1 MKKDDGMLLPVQQ
14 NQCLSSQGNLSLQ
27 NDIVLAIASGTA
39 KTLSFDS
46 IFSGQKVTVTASS
59 LFICQNFEAIAGTKE
74 NWLLKPLSL
83 SRLIEILA
91 IVDVAIGKSLLQSRT
106 KSSNKELFFREAF
119 SLPDYALSKTSIDD
133 IVVGFILREHQDFS
147 IWCEV
152 LRKYEAYGMM
162 CFLLSATDEHANIN
176 QLSRRYGLSTPYF
189 RQLYRESFNATAK
202 KKLMDVRMASA
213 ILKLIES
220 ESSVLDIGLN
230 AGYCSASHFTND
242 LKKELGL
249 TPSEI
254 RRLET
259 MLYEN

>member
-1 MKKDDGMLLPVQQ
+1 MKKDDGILLPIQQ
-14 NQCLSSQGNLSLQ
+14 NQYLSLQGNLSLQ
-27 NDIVLAIASGTA
+27 NDIVLAIASSA
-39 KTLSFDS
+39 VQALSFNS
-46 IFSGQKVTVTASS
+46 IFSGQPVTVTTSS
-59 LFICQNFEAIAGTKE
+59 LFICQNVEAVAGSKE
-74 NWLLKPLSL
+74 NWLLKTLSL
-83 SRLIEILA
+83 SKLIEILA
-91 IVDVAIGKSLLQSRT
+91 IVDAAIGKSLLQSRA
-106 KSSNKELFFREAF
+106 KNSNKELLFRDVF

-133 IVVGFILREHQDFS
+133 IVVDFILREQQDFS
-147 IWCEV
+147 IWCQV

-162 CFLLSATDEHANIN
+162 YFLLSFTEEHANIN

-189 RQLYRESFNATAK
+189 RQLYRESFNSTAK

-220 ESSVLDIGLN
+220 ESSVLDIGLS